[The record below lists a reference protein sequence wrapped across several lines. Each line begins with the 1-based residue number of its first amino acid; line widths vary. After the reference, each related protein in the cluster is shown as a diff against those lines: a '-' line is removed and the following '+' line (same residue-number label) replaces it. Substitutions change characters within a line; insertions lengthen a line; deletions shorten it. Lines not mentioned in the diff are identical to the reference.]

1 MKHLLAGIVAAGFA
15 APAFAQAPDFAS
27 IDVDQSG
34 GLSLPEVQA
43 VFPDTTEEM
52 FQTLDVDGSGDLS
65 PEEYAAATGG

>member
-1 MKHLLAGIVAAGFA
+1 MKHLIAAIVAVGFA

-34 GLSLPEVQA
+34 GLTLPELQA
-43 VFPDTTEEM
+43 VYPDTTEET
-52 FQTLDVDGSGDLS
+52 FQALDTDGSGDLS